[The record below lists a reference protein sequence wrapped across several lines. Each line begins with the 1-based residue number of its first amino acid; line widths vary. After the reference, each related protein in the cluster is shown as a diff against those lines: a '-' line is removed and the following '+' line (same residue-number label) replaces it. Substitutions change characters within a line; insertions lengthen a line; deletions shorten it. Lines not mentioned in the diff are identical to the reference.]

1 MKILH
6 QLGFINLRIKKMSRY
21 ENDSHTYSIN
31 RFVLDEVVIPLWSVS
46 TYSIKESIV

>member
-1 MKILH
+1 
-6 QLGFINLRIKKMSRY
+6 MSRY
-21 ENDSHTYSIN
+21 EYRPHTYSIN